1 MPDDMPTPASSTGM
15 TQPSMAEIR
24 QRAAEWLIQL
34 SEAESDTQRA
44 ALQAA
49 CQTWQQQHPGHA
61 EIFRQMQTLWQ
72 SLADHAD
79 TAKPKRSKGR
89 RKALIGTALSALL
102 LLGGLQL
109 QSTRY
114 WLADERTSTGEIRQI
129 SLSDG
134 SRITLNTHS
143 AVDIRFDAH
152 TRTIRLSEG
161 EVLAEVAHDP
171 QQRPFIVENRDG
183 TATALGTRYL
193 VRQDADSSTVTVL
206 ESTVA
211 VKPRHSATISKVY
224 AGEQLR
230 FDAQQAYTL
239 MPAPALADSWH
250 MQRLVFED
258 APLSAVIARLAEYR
272 PGLLKLRTNTQSFR
286 FTGVLPTDDSD
297 KALSILQQALP
308 IRIQRYSNYIVLV
321 DAGNEPAANR

>member
-1 MPDDMPTPASSTGM
+1 MP
-15 TQPSMAEIR
+15 EVR
-24 QRAAEWLIQL
+24 QQAAEWLIQL
-34 SEAESDTQRA
+34 TEADTEAQRIQ
-44 ALQAA
+44 LQAA
-49 CQTWQQQHPGHA
+49 CQAWQQRHPRHA
-61 EIFRQMQTLWQ
+61 EIFRQMETLWQ
-72 SLADHAD
+72 SLADHAG
-79 TAKPKRSKGR
+79 TAKPKRGKGG
-89 RKALIGTALSALL
+89 RKVLIGSALSALL

-109 QSTRY
+109 PTTRY

-152 TRTIRLSEG
+152 TRTIRLTEG

-193 VRQDADSSTVTVL
+193 VRQDVDSSTVTVL

-211 VKPRHSATISKVY
+211 VKPLHSATISKVY

-272 PGLLKLRTNTQSFR
+272 PGLLKLRTDTRPLR
-286 FTGVLPTDDSD
+286 FTGVLPTDDGD

-308 IRIQRYSNYIVLV
+308 IRIQRYSNFVVLV
-321 DAGNEPAANR
+321 DTAGADARQPAPDQ